1 VLQKRF
7 ISIDYGKKRI
17 GVAVSDPLNLTARGI
32 DTLNNDET
40 FLQKFSKIISE
51 FNPQAIV
58 VGMPYMPSGDV
69 GERAKEVI
77 KFSNFIKDKFS
88 IPIILW
94 DERYTS
100 KVAVDTMIKSGV
112 KKKKRARKENIDRIA
127 AAILLQEYLDS
138 LSSENRWSDE
148 SNRI

>member
-1 VLQKRF
+1 
-7 ISIDYGKKRI
+7 
-17 GVAVSDPLNLTARGI
+17 
-32 DTLNNDET
+32 
-40 FLQKFSKIISE
+40 
-51 FNPQAIV
+51 
-58 VGMPYMPSGDV
+58 MPYMPSGDV

-88 IPIILW
+88 IPIIFW